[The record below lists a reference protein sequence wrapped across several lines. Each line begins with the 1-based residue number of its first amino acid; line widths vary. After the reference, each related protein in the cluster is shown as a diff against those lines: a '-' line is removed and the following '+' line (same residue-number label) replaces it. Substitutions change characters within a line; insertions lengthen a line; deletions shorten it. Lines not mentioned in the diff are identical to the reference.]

1 MADIYITSKQLCDT
15 LKISGQE
22 LTTLEKFIDSDPD
35 DEWDLKEGTDYK
47 VVGSVK
53 GEKLREYTCSGAFA
67 VAECLEFKRKTERN
81 WFQNLIQTLI
91 DAIKGHIQTAFVREH
106 ISNNCASL
114 VQNNGRFFLSKADV
128 VAIFRSRGDYVQKMS
143 LEAQRLERPLILGV
157 DFLDVPDKGIYYSLS
172 GMMKLS
178 EAYKANITRR
188 HRKDWCAD
196 VGREINSCISDIKKQ
211 LEARNGAVEAAKEAA
226 KGKAGGRCQ
235 VTGEKGD
242 KVEPINMAGHH
253 LYSQAEYPHLAATV
267 DNVICITEKVHK
279 HFHQFMGGHHKPCRL
294 DDFERFVKQ
303 YYPENTEVVLWLQGK
318 RLILGDQK
326 PITPKER
333 HVLHLPWPI
342 PKLLHPA
349 KK

>member
-1 MADIYITSKQLCDT
+1 MTDIYITSKKLCDT
-15 LKISGQE
+15 LKISSTE
-22 LTTLEKFIDSDPD
+22 LIDLENFIDSDPD
-35 DEWDLKEGTDYK
+35 DEWDLKEGADYK
-47 VVGSVK
+47 IVGLVQGK
-53 GEKLREYTCSGAFA
+53 KLREYTCSGAFA
-67 VAECLEFKRKTERN
+67 VAECLEFKRKKERN

-91 DAIKGHIQTAFVREH
+91 DTLKGHIQTAFVKEH
-106 ISNNCASL
+106 IFNNCSSL
-114 VQNNGRFFLSKADV
+114 VQSNDRYFLSKADV

-143 LEAQRLERPLILGV
+143 LEAQRLEKPLILGE
-157 DFLDVPDKGIYYSLS
+157 DYWDVPDKGIYYSLS

-178 EAYKANITRR
+178 HAYKVSITRR

-196 VGREINSCISDIKKQ
+196 VGREIAPCISSVEKQ
-211 LEARNGAVEAAKEAA
+211 LKARNDAINAAKNQA
-226 KGKAGGRCQ
+226 KTRANHICQ
-235 VTGEKGD
+235 VTGEKGNAI
-242 KVEPINMAGHH
+242 EPVAMAGHH

-267 DNVICITEKVHK
+267 DNIICIAEKKVHN
-279 HFHQFMGGHHKPCRL
+279 HFHQVVGFGKPCKL

-303 YYPENTEVVLWLQGK
+303 YYPENTEVLLWLQGK

-342 PKLLHPA
+342 PKLLPPA